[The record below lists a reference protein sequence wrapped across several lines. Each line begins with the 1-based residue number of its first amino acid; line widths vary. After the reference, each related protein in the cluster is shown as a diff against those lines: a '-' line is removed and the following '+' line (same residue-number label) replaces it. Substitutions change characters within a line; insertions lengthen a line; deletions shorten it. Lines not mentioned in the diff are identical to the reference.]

1 MVDIW
6 ISGRIFKST
15 TYTAALGNQGVVG
28 MKRHIGFLLLLFLAV
43 VLASLLVEAG
53 AIMLYGHVF
62 PHPLPVGSN

>member
-1 MVDIW
+1 
-6 ISGRIFKST
+6 
-15 TYTAALGNQGVVG
+15 